1 MIRELRDNTMQNT
14 TNQEIKDI
22 QAKQQA
28 SINKALLSA
37 DAITANNFD
46 IEDLKT
52 VKQASQTKD
61 ANAFKEREGS
71 IKNFLKNQTKKEG
84 ESKRGIEQ
92 LRFEHNIKD
101 DSVNNLE
108 AIKERVSEN
117 KYIDLINEDIP
128 DFMKDVVGKI
138 TRNNEIIKKFSGRD
152 DKTLTNNVKSAY
164 ADSSKEVQGW
174 YKKHKGDIGVKSPT
188 DSSGIYNGQCVSLVK
203 NFAKEEYGIDIG
215 SMGGNGGPQATWNL
229 FGNNKGYAGG
239 FSTKEWSQVDR
250 KSKGRYMPGDIVIQP
265 ASAVGGTYGHIVVVV
280 SAEDD
285 NGNFKVMESNWG
297 GKATKSPVQY
307 GRTVNRNKT
316 LGAFRKK

>member
-1 MIRELRDNTMQNT
+1 MQNT
-14 TNQEIKDI
+14 VDKEIKDI

-37 DAITANNFD
+37 DAVTASKFN

-52 VKQASQTKD
+52 VEKVSSATSKD
-61 ANAFKEREGS
+61 SDVFKDREGS
-71 IKNFLKNQTKKEG
+71 VMNFLHNQTKTNEPI
-84 ESKRGIEQ
+84 RQIEK
-92 LRFEHNIKD
+92 LKFKHDIKD
-101 DSVNNLE
+101 EAVNNLE
-108 AIKERVSEN
+108 SIREKIAEN
-117 KYIDLINEDIP
+117 KYIEILNSKTPDYLKDITA
-128 DFMKDVVGKI
+128 KI
-138 TRNNEIIKKFSGRD
+138 TKYDDIVKKFSGRD

-164 ADSSKEVQGW
+164 TDSSKEVQDW
-174 YKKHKGDIGVKSPT
+174 YKKHKDDIGVKSPT
-188 DSSGIYNGQCVSLVK
+188 DSSGIYNGQCVSLAK

-229 FGNNKGYAGG
+229 FGSNKGYAGG
-239 FSTKEWSQVDR
+239 FSTKEWNQVDR
-250 KSKGRYMPGDIVIQP
+250 KSKERYMPGDIVIQP
-265 ASAVGGTYGHIVVVV
+265 TSAVGGTYGHIVVVV